1 MRFSEVFSPSAAA
14 WPSILLGQQSKQGFT
29 VSRKQPEIGVQMIG
43 PSDCPRFLIANNRQ
57 RYWTGH
63 GWSHRR
69 SDSLLYAHLEIVRQ
83 DFEKL
88 VARSRRRK

>member
-1 MRFSEVFSPSAAA
+1 MRFPEELSPSTAL
-14 WPSILLGQQSKQGFT
+14 WPSILLGQQSRQGIT
-29 VSRKQPEIGVQMIG
+29 VSRRQPKIGVQMIG

-63 GWSHRR
+63 GWSRRR

-88 VARSRRRK
+88 VSRGRRRK